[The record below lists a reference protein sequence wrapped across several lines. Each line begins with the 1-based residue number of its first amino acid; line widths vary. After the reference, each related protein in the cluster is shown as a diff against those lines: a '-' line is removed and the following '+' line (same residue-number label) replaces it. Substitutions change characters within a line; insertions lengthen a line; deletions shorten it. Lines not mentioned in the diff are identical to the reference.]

1 MAHHEY
7 LPGEGTSVDLSLS
20 PLTTTTTETNNTN
33 NNYNNNNDNRTTEY
47 SERTL
52 RQLVALRL
60 EYVLGIVSISLA
72 LASLMLALKFGLQGS
87 PS

>member
-20 PLTTTTTETNNTN
+20 PLTTTTETHTD
-33 NNYNNNNDNRTTEY
+33 NNYNNNDNRTTEY

-52 RQLVALRL
+52 RRLAALRL

-72 LASLMLALKFGLQGS
+72 LASLMLALKFGLQES